1 MLQTVLPIT
10 LRKNY
15 LRIILEELKL
25 YDEAYQKYLEK
36 KAREALEKLL
46 IMSDEELGNILAG
59 TPEEVTMRALGYT
72 KKEGKRND

>member
-1 MLQTVLPIT
+1 M
-10 LRKNY
+10 
-15 LRIILEELKL
+15 

-46 IMSDEELGNILAG
+46 SMSDEELGNILAG